1 MTTIYGEMTNHWRC
15 YIDTWSS
22 EDEISVSAGLTVGIQ
37 SCGESFQIPTGIVG
51 HASVGDV
58 DSEINTSFNTPI
70 GSWDK
75 KDITSASDR
84 FIKNRSAYNVT
95 LSGWVQN
102 KSGYMEG
109 KSSASQ
115 TITIPALAHYYISF
129 DANGGTGAPDR
140 VDNWYGEPLE
150 IPTTI
155 PTRTNYEFVGWGLT
169 KDGRAVY
176 EAGGRYRGVDADLT
190 VYAVWKLRHNPPCFT
205 EAVAIRTNSMTSTI
219 SNPLGGYCYASF
231 TYQVDTTLYSD
242 NVATSV
248 VCKYYQD
255 GSPTGVTVTPTGDL
269 NKAFGTVNI
278 HFQLDV
284 NSYCY
289 VECVVTDT
297 KSATA
302 KVARSI
308 TTGTVAI
315 EVANQGKSV
324 GILNVAP
331 SSAGLQL
338 GGLGNPF
345 FRITATTDIP
355 FNRYTPIVEILGE
368 TNESQSNLYLSA
380 YTIDGENSQN
390 GNEYF
395 GNIYLN
401 ADDIYLNGG
410 LMAPRQWMFYEKPF
424 GSSET
429 YTPSKLREWYT
440 NNGIFTNCEG
450 PSSDGLFELLD
461 ISSQKASIRLFPG
474 TWKIFYA
481 ATGMSDD
488 RFLCGIF
495 DSNGTELVSGAANC
509 HSKVLT
515 TAVCEYSLTVV
526 GTNPIDIH
534 VCNSIQGNTGYVRLG
549 RQNTYLIL
557 TYVGPVMH

>member
-1 MTTIYGEMTNHWRC
+1 MTTIYGETTNHWRC

-22 EDEISVSAGLTVGIQ
+22 EYDISVSAGLTVGIQ

-58 DSEINTSFNTPI
+58 DSENNTSFNTPT

-75 KDITSASDR
+75 KDITSASKI
-84 FIKNRSAYNVT
+84 FVKKHSAYNVT

-102 KSGYMEG
+102 KSGYMNG

-140 VDNWYGEPLE
+140 VDNWYGESLE

-155 PTRTNYEFVGWGLT
+155 PTRTNYEFLGWSLT
-169 KDGRAVY
+169 KDGSAVY
-176 EAGGRYRGVDADLT
+176 EAGGVYSGVGGDLT
-190 VYAVWKLRHNPPCFT
+190 VYAVWKFRYNPPWFIR
-205 EAVAIRTNSMTSTI
+205 ALAIRTSSMTSTI
-219 SNPLGGYCYASF
+219 NNPLGGYCYASF

-248 VCKYYQD
+248 VCKYYKD
-255 GSPTGVTVTPTGDL
+255 GSPTGVTVTPIGDL
-269 NKAFGTVNI
+269 NKAYGTANV

-289 VECVVTDT
+289 VECIVTDA
-297 KSATA
+297 KSGTA
-302 KVARSI
+302 QVARSV
-308 TTGTVAI
+308 TTGTVLI

-324 GILNVAP
+324 GILNTAP

-338 GGLGNPF
+338 GNSNNPS
-345 FRITATTDIP
+345 FRVIAGVPNDQ
-355 FNRYTPIVEILGE
+355 YTPMVEILGE
-368 TNESQSNLYLSA
+368 ATDLHSNLELSA
-380 YTIDGENSQN
+380 YVA
-390 GNEYF
+390 GNR
-395 GNIYLN
+395 GNNDEIRGIINLN

-410 LMAPRQWMFYEKPF
+410 LMAPRQWMLYEKPF

-474 TWKIFYA
+474 MWKIFYA
-481 ATGMSDD
+481 ATGKSDD

-495 DSNGTELVSGAANC
+495 DNLGTELVSAAANC
-509 HSKVLT
+509 HGNVLT
-515 TAVCEYSLTVV
+515 TAVCEYALTVD
-526 GTNPIDIH
+526 NEPINIR